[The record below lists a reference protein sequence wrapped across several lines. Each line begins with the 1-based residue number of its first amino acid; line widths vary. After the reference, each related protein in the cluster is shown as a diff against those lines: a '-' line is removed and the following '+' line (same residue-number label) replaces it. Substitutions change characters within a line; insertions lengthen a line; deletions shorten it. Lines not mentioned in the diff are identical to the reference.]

1 MARLEEPIAP
11 QEVRTGFQMTG
22 SPVIA
27 VTIIDCVPES
37 DRFGEVLL
45 VVRNPQTNATHPGT
59 VSVPTQRV
67 PPAVLPLLTRTEV
80 SERWSSNE
88 RLSGH
93 KAEIFVVESV
103 LARKLGLADALEAG
117 TIAFEAR

>member
-11 QEVRTGFQMTG
+11 QEARTGFQMTG

-37 DRFGEVLL
+37 DRFGEVVL

-93 KAEIFVVESV
+93 KAEIFVVEEIEKCV
-103 LARKLGLADALEAG
+103 VVG
-117 TIAFEAR
+117 